1 MRIICQY
8 FLFFMIYSILGW
20 ILEVICKLITHK
32 RFINRGFLIGPYCPI
47 YGWGVLFMELA
58 LNRYL
63 EDPITLFIM
72 IVLSMTILEYFTSWI
87 LEVIFKTRWWDYSTY
102 RFNIN
107 GRVCLETMLPFGLAG
122 LFVMYIANPI
132 VLNLIGSISETWLYT
147 LSAIIFLWYIVDN
160 ILSFKILLSL
170 KDISSKV
177 RTDSTEKI
185 TKKVK
190 QIIIKN
196 NKTLE
201 KRIIGAFPHL
211 QIYHFKKNN
220 DKNNV

>member
-132 VLNLIGSISETWLYT
+132 VLNLISSISETWLYT
-147 LSAIIFLWYIVDN
+147 LSAIIFLGYIVDN

>member
-132 VLNLIGSISETWLYT
+132 VLNLISSISETWLYT
-147 LSAIIFLWYIVDN
+147 LSAIIFLGYIVDN

-211 QIYHFKKNN
+211 QIYHT
-220 DKNNV
+220 V